1 MVFIVCVYNWDY
13 NCDTDFIENIL
24 AVYNTLESAVEY
36 SRSYV
41 LHRRDQVIEIEEM
54 ESNTKLG
61 SYDRDGNKVI

>member
-1 MVFIVCVYNWDY
+1 MVFIVCLYNWDY

-24 AVYNTLESAVEY
+24 AAYNTLESAVEY

-41 LHRRDQVIEIEEM
+41 LQRRDQVIEIEEM